1 MHRSWS
7 IHAAS
12 LRAAALLSLGA
23 ALLATP
29 VAAQPGTAPQ
39 LVQSTRATVAAILSG
54 RMIGGRWLPNAAGL
68 AGPSEIRIDYGQ
80 PHARGR
86 RVFGVVVPWDSVW
99 RTGANLATTLTTDVD
114 VMIGDALVP
123 RGTYTL
129 FTIPSRRGSTL
140 IVSRQ
145 TGQWGTDYDARQ
157 DLVRVDLRTRTLSE
171 PVESLTFYLVP
182 ANDRSPRGVLRIVW
196 GDVELSTDWR
206 VR

>member
-1 MHRSWS
+1 MHRSTRRS
-7 IHAAS
+7 RRTALS
-12 LRAAALLSLGA
+12 VAALA
-23 ALLATP
+23 ALVVAGPL
-29 VAAQPGTAPQ
+29 AAQQGPAPQ
-39 LVQSTRATVAAILSG
+39 LAQSSRASVSAIFSG
-54 RMIGGRWLPNAAGL
+54 RVIGGRWLPSAAGV
-68 AGPSEIRIDYGQ
+68 AGPAEIRIEYGQ

-86 RVFGVVVPWDSVW
+86 RIFGVVVPWDSVW

-129 FTIPSRRGSTL
+129 FTIPSRAGSTL

-145 TGQWGTDYDARQ
+145 TGQWGTDYDPRHDLARI
-157 DLVRVDLRTRTLSE
+157 DLRMRTLRE
-171 PVESLTFYLVP
+171 PVESLTWYLVP
-182 ANDRSPRGVLRIVW
+182 SNDRSPRGVLRIVW